1 MANLA
6 LEALGMAE
14 RGITKMINKM
24 TSSQLAAASVADGKR
39 ISAAGADAINVGLD
53 SARGIAAKSQLVGY
67 ASAGAHNIAKDVA
80 ESQYS
85 VKGMEMANKL
95 AIDAR
100 SRTDALF
107 GGNELIDT
115 AAKQR
120 RYENAVRYASGGSI
134 DAQTAAM
141 GGQAARMYGTGI
153 DPVTGKKMVGEAGE
167 AIVKPIPMTA
177 EQRLHYRYRRPN
189 GSINKHM
196 VGRDAGIAAAGVAGV
211 GAVGMGAVSYFGGD

>member
-14 RGITKMINKM
+14 RGITKGINKM

-39 ISAAGADAINVGLD
+39 IAAAGADAINVGLD
-53 SARGIAAKSQLVGY
+53 SARGIAAKSQLVGH
-67 ASAGAHNIAKDVA
+67 ASAGAHNIAKAVA

-85 VKGMEMANKL
+85 VEGMEM

-100 SRTDALF
+100 SRMDALF
-107 GGNELIDT
+107 GGNKLIDT